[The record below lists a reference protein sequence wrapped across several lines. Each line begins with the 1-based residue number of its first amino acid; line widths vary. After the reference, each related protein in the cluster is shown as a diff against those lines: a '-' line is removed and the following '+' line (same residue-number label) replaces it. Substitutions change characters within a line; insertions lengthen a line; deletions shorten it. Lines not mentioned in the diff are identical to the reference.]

1 MRSSPSSS
9 FLALSL
15 LLLLLAG
22 CGERPVSG
30 TGTLVFGLTSE
41 LQPGVDIDRMRV
53 VARAGGEVVRDEVL
67 TMQGGTL
74 ELPAEVP
81 LEDLA
86 DGTAVQLEIEAFRP
100 GDAVTPLVT
109 RTAATEV
116 VGERTLLL
124 RVRLEREC
132 VIPPTGSACAAP
144 ETCIG
149 GTCRS
154 PEVDPAELEEY
165 TPGWA
170 VSEPDICKPAG
181 AGDPV
186 VIVGKGQGD
195 YLPLD
200 ALEEVQ
206 VEAGPQG
213 GYHIWIAVRM
223 KNLRRSGSITS
234 ISGYVPALDH
244 QIRSYDVIFT
254 FDPDEG
260 GYCTL
265 HGLRFQLDNDIDI
278 QQLLGQVVRVKATV
292 SDPEEDVGVGEIEV
306 TLSTTTI

>member
-1 MRSSPSSS
+1 MRNHLS
-9 FLALSL
+9 FLALSV

-22 CGERPVSG
+22 CSDPKGPGPG
-30 TGTLVFGLTSE
+30 TIVFGLTTE

-53 VARAGGEVVRDEVL
+53 VARVGGEVVRDELL
-67 TMQGGTL
+67 TTQDGTL

-81 LEDLA
+81 LEDLE
-86 DGTAVQLEIEAFRP
+86 DGTAVELELEAFRP
-100 GDAVTPLVT
+100 GDPVMPLVT
-109 RTAATEV
+109 RMATTEV
-116 VGERTLLL
+116 AGDKTLLF

-132 VIPPTGSACAAP
+132 VIPPGGGGCAAP
-144 ETCIG
+144 ETCVG
-149 GTCRS
+149 GACQS
-154 PEVDPAELEEY
+154 PEVNPADLEEY

-213 GYHIWIAVRM
+213 GYHTWVAVRM

-244 QIRSYDVIFT
+244 EIRPFDVIFT

-265 HGLRFQLDNDIDI
+265 HGLRFQLDGDIDV
-278 QQLLGQVVRVKATV
+278 QELLGQVVRIQVTV
-292 SDPEEDVGVGEIEV
+292 TDSEGDVGVGEREV
-306 TLSTTTI
+306 TLSTTIL